1 MRMHSY
7 QNAFEWREM
16 LQGHLVL
23 RGNAYNRIVSN
34 ARSEITQ
41 LNPTPLGVQNRH
53 RFAVRDH
60 NHPAPQFG
68 GLDAGREAQ
77 DYKQEVFHDRSI

>member
-1 MRMHSY
+1 
-7 QNAFEWREM
+7 M

-23 RGNAYNRIVSN
+23 RGNAYNRIGSN

-53 RFAVRDH
+53 RVALGDGH
-60 NHPAPQFG
+60 HPAPQFG
-68 GLDAGREAQ
+68 GLDAGGEAQ
-77 DYKQEVFHDRSI
+77 DYKQEVFHDQSILRFRLTG